1 MSPCWAAPWEGCPV
15 TGDGSLPHPAICQ
28 GTAKQGCL
36 QEVFKPKVAS
46 PCAEN
51 WVLPRTVF
59 PAWRNCLHP
68 SGRCRLQPVFLQA
81 DLRLPQEPASRPTGF
96 VIHPSPLAL
105 PSRVWAGDESPA
117 VLALGAP
124 LFPSYLKCKSLLQ
137 ALPSYAC
144 FWQGCACQCGIPA
157 ASRAQVD
164 SP

>member
-1 MSPCWAAPWEGCPV
+1 M